1 MGMDISGVNSQ
12 LSQYYGV
19 NSSRAYQAAAKS
31 TEVTNASAGA
41 TVEISGDGQ
50 KAYNDSQ
57 KVTAD
62 GTVTAKSTDPYATA
76 KMSESD
82 RSAIVKQLQADQ
94 DRQKESMM
102 SMVRDML
109 GQQAS
114 LATGDNSSI
123 WKFLASGNFTV
134 DAQTKA
140 DAQAAISE
148 DGYYGVKQT
157 SERLFQFAQAL
168 AGDDVDKMKEM
179 QEAIAKGFKMAT
191 GEWGKE
197 LPEICQNTLDA
208 VNQKFEDYYNSKNPI
223 EEAVQA

>member
-1 MGMDISGVNSQ
+1 MGMDISGVNNQ
-12 LSQYYGV
+12 LSQYYGA
-19 NSSRAYQAAAKS
+19 NSSRTYQAAAKS
-31 TEVTNASAGA
+31 AEVTSASAGA

-50 KAYNDSQ
+50 KAYNESQ

-62 GTVTAKSTDPYATA
+62 GTVTAKAADPYATA

-82 RSAIVKQLQADQ
+82 RSAIVKQLQAEQ
-94 DRQKESMM
+94 DKQKESMM
-102 SMVRDML
+102 NMVRDML
-109 GQQAS
+109 GQQAN
-114 LATGDNSSI
+114 AANGGSI

-179 QEAIAKGFKMAT
+179 QDAVAKGFKMAT

-208 VNQKFEDYYNSKNPI
+208 VNQKFEDYYNSKNPV

>member
-1 MGMDISGVNSQ
+1 MGMDISGVNNQ

-19 NSSRAYQAAAKS
+19 NSNRTYQAAAKS
-31 TEVTNASAGA
+31 AEVPSASAGA

-50 KAYNDSQ
+50 KAYNESQ

-62 GTVTAKSTDPYATA
+62 GTVTAKPADPYATA

-82 RSAIVKQLQADQ
+82 RSAIVKQLQAEQ
-94 DRQKESMM
+94 DKQKESMM
-102 SMVRDML
+102 NMVRDML
-109 GQQAS
+109 GQQAN
-114 LATGDNSSI
+114 AANGGSI

-179 QEAIAKGFKMAT
+179 QKAVAKGFKMAT

-208 VNQKFEDYYNSKNPI
+208 VNQKFEDYYNSKNPV

>member
-1 MGMDISGVNSQ
+1 MGMDISGVNNQ

-19 NSSRAYQAAAKS
+19 SSNRTSQVAAKS
-31 TEVTNASAGA
+31 ADVKSTAAGA

-50 KAYNDSQ
+50 KAYNESQ

-62 GTVTAKSTDPYATA
+62 GKVTAKSADPYATA

-82 RSAIVKQLQADQ
+82 RSAIVKQLQAEQ
-94 DRQKESMM
+94 DKQKESMM

-109 GQQAS
+109 GQQAN
-114 LATGDNSSI
+114 AANGGSI

-148 DGYYGVKQT
+148 DGFYGVKKT
-157 SERLFQFAQAL
+157 SERLFEFAQAL

-179 QEAIAKGFKMAT
+179 QKAVEKGFKMAT
-191 GEWGKE
+191 GEWGRE
-197 LPEICQNTLDA
+197 LPEICKNTLDA
-208 VNQKFEDYYNSKNPI
+208 VNQKFEDYYNSKNPV
-223 EEAVQA
+223 EEDVQA

>member
-1 MGMDISGVNSQ
+1 MGMDISGVNNQ

-19 NSSRAYQAAAKS
+19 SSNRTSQVAAKS
-31 TEVTNASAGA
+31 ADVKSAAAGA

-50 KAYNDSQ
+50 KAYNESQ

-62 GTVTAKSTDPYATA
+62 GKVTAKSADPYATA

-82 RSAIVKQLQADQ
+82 RSAIVKQLQAEQ
-94 DRQKESMM
+94 DKQKESMM

-109 GQQAS
+109 GQQAN
-114 LATGDNSSI
+114 AANGGSI

-148 DGYYGVKQT
+148 DGFYGVKKT
-157 SERLFQFAQAL
+157 SERLFEFAQAL

-179 QEAIAKGFKMAT
+179 QKAVEKGYKMAT
-191 GEWGKE
+191 GEWGRE
-197 LPEICQNTLDA
+197 LPEICKNTLDA
-208 VNQKFEDYYNSKNPI
+208 VNQKFEDYYNSKNPV

>member
-1 MGMDISGVNSQ
+1 MGMDISGVNNQ

-19 NSSRAYQAAAKS
+19 NSSRTYQTAAKS
-31 TEVTNASAGA
+31 AEVTSAAAGA

-62 GTVTAKSTDPYATA
+62 GTVTAKSADPYATA

-82 RSAIVKQLQADQ
+82 RSAIVKQLQAEQ
-94 DRQKESMM
+94 EKQKNSMM
-102 SMVRDML
+102 NMVRDML
-109 GQQAS
+109 GQQAN
-114 LATGDNSSI
+114 AANGGSI

-179 QEAIAKGFKMAT
+179 QDAVAKGFKMAT

-208 VNQKFEDYYNSKNPI
+208 VNQKFEDYYNSKNPV

>member
-1 MGMDISGVNSQ
+1 MGMDISGVNNQ

-19 NSSRAYQAAAKS
+19 SSNRTSQVAAKS
-31 TEVTNASAGA
+31 ADVKSTAAGA

-50 KAYNDSQ
+50 KAYNESQ

-62 GTVTAKSTDPYATA
+62 GKVTAKSADPYATA

-82 RSAIVKQLQADQ
+82 RSAIVKQLQAEQ
-94 DRQKESMM
+94 DKQKESMM

-109 GQQAS
+109 GQQAN
-114 LATGDNSSI
+114 AANGGSI

-148 DGYYGVKQT
+148 DGFYGVKKT
-157 SERLFQFAQAL
+157 SERLFEFAQAL
-168 AGDDVDKMKEM
+168 AGDDEDKMKEM
-179 QEAIAKGFKMAT
+179 QKAVEKGYKMAT
-191 GEWGKE
+191 GEWGRE
-197 LPEICQNTLDA
+197 LPEICKNTLDA
-208 VNQKFEDYYNSKNPI
+208 VNQKFEDYYNSKNPV